1 MITRALEEA
10 ADEPWEE
17 SQPARIAAARRL
29 YENPEHIE
37 RRMLGLVE
45 VFQGQTYRNL
55 VRNPLMALQYTGA
68 GPEYQSF
75 QLNGVVQTVGPG
87 DPRFELLYLM
97 RQLFEYNAFH
107 IQQPKYPSGYVFW
120 ISQVFDKSP
129 RGRAGQRIR

>member
-1 MITRALEEA
+1 
-10 ADEPWEE
+10 
-17 SQPARIAAARRL
+17 
-29 YENPEHIE
+29 
-37 RRMLGLVE
+37 MLGLVE
-45 VFQGQTYRNL
+45 IFQGQTYRNL